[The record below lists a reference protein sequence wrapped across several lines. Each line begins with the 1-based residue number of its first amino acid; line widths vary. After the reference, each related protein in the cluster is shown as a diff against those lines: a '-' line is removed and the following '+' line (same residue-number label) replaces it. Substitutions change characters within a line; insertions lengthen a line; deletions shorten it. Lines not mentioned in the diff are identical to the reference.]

1 MERNSTHSSI
11 SIFGN
16 TDAVTMVPD
25 ANTGANAAGNFSV
38 FKGRIDLY
46 FQKQFLNY

>member
-1 MERNSTHSSI
+1 MERNLIYSSI

-16 TDAVTMVPD
+16 IDVVIMVLD
-25 ANTGANAAGNFSV
+25 VNIGVNVVGNFFV

-46 FQKQFLNY
+46 F